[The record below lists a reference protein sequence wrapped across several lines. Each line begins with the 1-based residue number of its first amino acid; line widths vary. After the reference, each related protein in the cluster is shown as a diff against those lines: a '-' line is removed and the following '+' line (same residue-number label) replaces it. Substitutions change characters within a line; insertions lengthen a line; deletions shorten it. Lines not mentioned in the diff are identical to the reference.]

1 MGRHREKEGKK
12 KQKRKHGS
20 SSASASRR
28 AGSRRLHPQGLV
40 VPPLAAVTLSLNQAL
55 RPRDDRL
62 SETLPGLGR
71 WVVVALALGLV
82 TLGPDHGLGGPCA
95 PIRGFV
101 ESLSKGRV
109 LKMGPSERSLARRAR
124 VDGEYGVLPEPP
136 SPLIELEEKDPV
148 LEALI
153 TVVQAADKKR
163 GVDISAFWV
172 KEGFEMIVMITALSR
187 PQLQAIAGE
196 IENKMRHELRMKRRK
211 SQWPGQTI
219 RDEAANG
226 WCCMVY
232 PRMTINIMTPVQR
245 SYYDIESIWRDD
257 NEDYGKVPLQ
267 EVLREEGFGNL
278 RVTKGLQDPNDITPR
293 RTEDAE
299 IPPSEYEPFDDDD
312 DLYEEDED
320 DPFWQIVDQR
330 MAALRLVLDIPCSEE
345 GRRKNAVYP
354 KSEGQSGRGP
364 PVRQSS
370 EPRTGILPPAFPPF
384 LLPPQCLDK
393 KQTQMLGSLGSGS
406 ETTAC
411 HEISWSFRWAAFM
424 PSAHRQGFLPM
435 G

>member
-1 MGRHREKEGKK
+1 
-12 KQKRKHGS
+12 
-20 SSASASRR
+20 
-28 AGSRRLHPQGLV
+28 
-40 VPPLAAVTLSLNQAL
+40 
-55 RPRDDRL
+55 
-62 SETLPGLGR
+62 
-71 WVVVALALGLV
+71 
-82 TLGPDHGLGGPCA
+82 
-95 PIRGFV
+95 
-101 ESLSKGRV
+101 
-109 LKMGPSERSLARRAR
+109 

-257 NEDYGKVPLQ
+257 NEDYEKVPLQ

-278 RVTKGLQDPNDITPR
+278 RVTKGLKDPNDITPR
-293 RTEDAE
+293 REEDAE
-299 IPPSEYEPFDDDD
+299 IPPSEYEPFDDDE

-320 DPFWQIVDQR
+320 DPFW
-330 MAALRLVLDIPCSEE
+330 S
-345 GRRKNAVYP
+345 
-354 KSEGQSGRGP
+354 
-364 PVRQSS
+364 
-370 EPRTGILPPAFPPF
+370 
-384 LLPPQCLDK
+384 
-393 KQTQMLGSLGSGS
+393 
-406 ETTAC
+406 
-411 HEISWSFRWAAFM
+411 
-424 PSAHRQGFLPM
+424 
-435 G
+435 